1 MKHPLAL
8 LLLSLLVV
16 AQMAVA
22 QQFLVVT
29 PPQVALHKAQNVQMH
44 AYWYESTGIADDV
57 TNSAAWT
64 SIQPSIAT
72 VSSTGLVTMMG
83 AGSALIVATYQKT
96 PGYGTVWS
104 KFTPFIRVPPKNTSR
119 GKIEHIVFIV
129 KENRSF
135 DEYFGTYP
143 GANGATTGKLSTG
156 QIITLGH
163 TPDPPAHDMGHEWTD
178 SHSDVDGGR
187 MDRFDLELTCS
198 ENGDLQCM
206 TQLYQSDIPNYWA
219 YAQNYALADATFSG
233 VESGTYPAHLELVSG
248 STQTVIDNPHGL
260 EKVQWGCDAI
270 TGTNVPIIQSNNV
283 VSSLFPCFSAKTLG
297 ELADDA
303 GVSWKAYTSIT
314 GESGYVYNPYRS
326 FSTIFDGTDWTTK
339 VVSES
344 TFIPDALAG
353 NLPALSWVTAP
364 SVDTDHPR
372 DSACVGENWTVQQIN
387 AIMQGPQEQW
397 NNTVIF
403 LTWDD
408 FGGFYDHVAPPF
420 RDQFGLGIRVPMLI
434 ISPWTI
440 QGVYH
445 TQVEFAG
452 VLRFMEETFGLPNL
466 HAADTIA
473 NDFQDAFNYSQ
484 TPLPPLILSQRSC
497 PAAPKDA
504 PPFDPDD
511 LED

>member
-8 LLLSLLVV
+8 LFLSLLGF
-16 AQMAVA
+16 APTALA

-29 PPQVALHKAQNVQMH
+29 PPQVVLHKSQTVQMH

-57 TNSAAWT
+57 TNSATWT

-72 VSSTGLVTMMG
+72 VSSTGLVTMNG
-83 AGSALIVATYQKT
+83 TGSALISATYQKT
-96 PGYGTVWS
+96 LGYGTVWS
-104 KFTPFIRVPPKNTSR
+104 KLTPFIRVPPKKTSQ

-143 GANGATTGKLSTG
+143 GANGATTGTLSTG
-156 QIITLGH
+156 QVITLGH

-219 YAQNYALADATFSG
+219 YAQNYALSDATFSG
-233 VESGTYPAHLELVSG
+233 VESGTYPQHLELVSG
-248 STQTVIDNPHGL
+248 SNQTVIDNPHGA
-260 EKVQWGCDAI
+260 EKVQWGCDAT
-270 TGTNVPIIQSNNV
+270 TGTNVPIIESDNV

-297 ELADDA
+297 ELADVA
-303 GVSWKAYTSIT
+303 GVSWKAYTST
-314 GESGYVYNPYRS
+314 FGESGYVYNPYRS
-326 FSTIFDGTDWTTK
+326 FSTIFYGSDWSTK

-344 TFIPDALAG
+344 NFIPDALAG
-353 NLPALSWVTAP
+353 NLPSLSWVTAP

-372 DSACVGENWTVQQIN
+372 DSACVGENWTVEQIN
-387 AIMQGPQEQW
+387 AVMQGPQEQW

-434 ISPWTI
+434 ISPWAI

-466 HAADTIA
+466 HGADTIA
-473 NDFQDAFNYSQ
+473 NDFQDAFSYSQ
-484 TPLPPLILSQRSC
+484 KPLPPLVLSQRTC
-497 PAAPKDA
+497 PTAPADA